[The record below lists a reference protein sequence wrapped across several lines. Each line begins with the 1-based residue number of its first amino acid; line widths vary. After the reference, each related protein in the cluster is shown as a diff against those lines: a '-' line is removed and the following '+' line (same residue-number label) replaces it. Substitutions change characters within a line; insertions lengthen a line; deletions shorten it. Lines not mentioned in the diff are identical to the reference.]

1 MKMMSDERTN
11 YRAARVAWCFISLST
26 PSLLTLDSAKHCP
39 TLSLSYSS
47 YWKECELVAE
57 VEEIGVKSTA
67 NTDPK

>member
-1 MKMMSDERTN
+1 M
-11 YRAARVAWCFISLST
+11 RV
-26 PSLLTLDSAKHCP
+26 HCP